1 MRSDDVLPARGA
13 LDGTNGYR
21 RNRDGRRPERLEMP
35 RGEPGQQRVR
45 LQVADGIGLMVRQR
59 PVEARVG

>member
-1 MRSDDVLPARGA
+1 
-13 LDGTNGYR
+13 
-21 RNRDGRRPERLEMP
+21 MP